1 MTHIITSLCVR
12 EGSCVT
18 VCPVE
23 CIVPGEPQEKWPWFY
38 IDPNTCIDC
47 GACVAECPFGA
58 IFPESE
64 VPEVYLAFGGEVQ
77 TAPKGTPGFEK
88 TFDGFDYEGNPV
100 HLETTRTLTP
110 DEEIDLSEDI
120 PSNYDYFKDGPGYS
134 AQFDDWD

>member
-23 CIVPGEPQEKWPWFY
+23 CIVPGEPKEKWPWFY

-58 IFPESE
+58 IFPEIE
-64 VPEVYLAFGGEVQ
+64 VPEAYLAFGGEVQ
-77 TAPKGTPGFEK
+77 TAPEGTPGFEEP
-88 TFDGFDYEGNPV
+88 FDGFDYEGNPV
-100 HLETTRTLTP
+100 HLETTRTLAP
-110 DEEIDLSEDI
+110 DEGVDLSKDI
-120 PSNYDYFKDGPGYS
+120 QFNYDYFDNGPGYS
-134 AQFDDWD
+134 AQLDDWD